1 MAFLKSMTQAMSVA
15 LTTVEDIQKAW
26 SENPDRLINFLQLQS
41 DRRGT
46 GVRCPYCGS
55 GSGEHGT
62 GMQYYKAPKTGY
74 MRLKCFASNCDANK
88 DPFDLVME
96 LNEDTPD
103 FCSAKQLLAELYI
116 QETSKLDDYVPCCE
130 PRAKLCAPT
139 LDPEQLLPVYN
150 RSIDARKAC
159 PAWQA
164 RVAALM
170 GLPASALDRPDI
182 GKAYL
187 TFADGS
193 TDAYDETAGD
203 LVTYNLVDGMPLS
216 LKVRYTPLLN
226 TYQGFMLFYNTET
239 NAFGQAK
246 LSSPATNHAFRM
258 AGRSGQL
265 CFGHDFIKDAE
276 LVVIV
281 EGQSDVLAVTAAF
294 QQMGLHDHTAIGR
307 DSSSHKLQVKDLDAL
322 YGKTVIYAEDFD
334 TIGSPINKKNLEAL
348 YQYRCTPQVWSAPSA
363 EVKDPRAFL
372 LTYGAE
378 TLVESL
384 LSAPSFTPNVT
395 FIQ

>member
-1 MAFLKSMTQAMSVA
+1 MAFVKSMTQTMSVA

-26 SENPDRLINFLQLQS
+26 SMNPKRLLNFLQLQG
-41 DRRGT
+41 DRSGRGYL
-46 GVRCPYCGS
+46 CPYCGS

-62 GMQYYKAPKTGY
+62 GMSLYTSPNTGY
-74 MRLKCFASNCDANK
+74 KRLKCHASTCEANK

-96 LNEDTPD
+96 LNEATPD
-103 FCSAKQLLAELYI
+103 FCSAKQLLANLYI
-116 QETSKLDDYVPCCE
+116 QETSDLDAVIARCQPQS
-130 PRAKLCAPT
+130 RQIAQV
-139 LDPEQLLPVYN
+139 LDPNQLIRVHN
-150 RSIDARKAC
+150 KSIEAREAC

-203 LVTYNLVDGMPLS
+203 LVTFNLVDEMPRS
-216 LKVRYTPLLN
+216 LKVRYTPNLN
-226 TYQGFMLFYNTET
+226 TYQGFMLYFNTET
-239 NAFGQAK
+239 QTFGK
-246 LSSPATNHAFRM
+246 STLSSPASKHAFRM

-281 EGQSDVLAVTAAF
+281 EGQSDALAVTAAF
-294 QQMGLHDHTAIGR
+294 QQLGLHDHAAIGR
-307 DSSSHKLQVKDLDAL
+307 DSSGHKLQKKELFDL
-322 YGKTVIYAEDFD
+322 YGKCVVYTEDFD
-334 TIGSPINKKNLEAL
+334 TIGSDINKKNLENLWQHFCAPL
-348 YQYRCTPQVWSAPSA
+348 VWSAPSA
-363 EVKDPRAFL
+363 EIKDPRDFF
-372 LTYGAE
+372 LTYGAAA
-378 TLVESL
+378 LVESL
-384 LSAPSFTPNVT
+384 LSAPSYTPNVT
-395 FIQ
+395 FIR

>member
-1 MAFLKSMTQAMSVA
+1 MAFLKSMSQAMSVA

-26 SENPDRLINFLQLQS
+26 SENPDRLINFLQLHA

-139 LDPEQLLPVYN
+139 LEPEQLLPVYN

-170 GLPASALDRPDI
+170 GLPTSALDRPDI

-203 LVTYNLVDGMPLS
+203 LVTYNLVDGMPCS

-294 QQMGLHDHTAIGR
+294 
-307 DSSSHKLQVKDLDAL
+307 LQVKDLSAL
-322 YGKTVIYAEDFD
+322 CGKTVIYAEDFD
-334 TIGSPINKKNLEAL
+334 TIGGPINKNNLDGL
-348 YQYRCTPQVWSAPSA
+348 CQYCSKTLVWSAPSA
-363 EVKDPRAFL
+363 EIKDPRDFF
-372 LTYGAE
+372 LTYGAAA
-378 TLVESL
+378 LVESL
-384 LSAPSFTPNVT
+384 LSAPSYTPNVI
-395 FIQ
+395 FLR

>member
-1 MAFLKSMTQAMSVA
+1 
-15 LTTVEDIQKAW
+15 
-26 SENPDRLINFLQLQS
+26 
-41 DRRGT
+41 
-46 GVRCPYCGS
+46 
-55 GSGEHGT
+55 
-62 GMQYYKAPKTGY
+62 
-74 MRLKCFASNCDANK
+74 
-88 DPFDLVME
+88 
-96 LNEDTPD
+96 
-103 FCSAKQLLAELYI
+103 
-116 QETSKLDDYVPCCE
+116 
-130 PRAKLCAPT
+130 
-139 LDPEQLLPVYN
+139 
-150 RSIDARKAC
+150 
-159 PAWQA
+159 
-164 RVAALM
+164 
-170 GLPASALDRPDI
+170 
-182 GKAYL
+182 
-187 TFADGS
+187 
-193 TDAYDETAGD
+193 
-203 LVTYNLVDGMPLS
+203 
-216 LKVRYTPLLN
+216 
-226 TYQGFMLFYNTET
+226 
-239 NAFGQAK
+239 
-246 LSSPATNHAFRM
+246 M

-384 LSAPSFTPNVT
+384 LSAPSFTPDVT